1 MVGNKYLGGNKMN
14 EENWNRFKEL
24 WESYGVKFQNDDGTN
39 KSCYEVMKEMALVFC
54 NLEEEDKYKLR
65 EAFELNT

>member
-1 MVGNKYLGGNKMN
+1 MN

-39 KSCYEVMKEMALVFC
+39 KSFYEVMKEMALVFC
-54 NLEEEDKYKLR
+54 NLEEEDKYKLC
-65 EAFELNT
+65 EAFEVNT

>member
-1 MVGNKYLGGNKMN
+1 MN

-54 NLEEEDKYKLR
+54 YFVEEDKYKIR
-65 EAFELNT
+65 EVFKLNTRISYRLLLIY